1 MTQPFYILNAMT
13 FNLIVICGKKS
24 EKYTLDFL
32 TTMITCFSPPLISK
46 EV

>member
-1 MTQPFYILNAMT
+1 MPFYILNAMHT
-13 FNLIVICGKKS
+13 IIVICGKNL

-46 EV
+46 AV